1 MSPASREFAI
11 LTMYRKA
18 SPDQVTQG
26 VAWYSTARTFAIRLA
41 RKYGVT
47 KQCAAGVIAALSPQ
61 LSWVKNKEYAAVIL
75 SAASWDNQ
83 TMPKTKCILGNWRKA
98 WRIATGAHPLTVLAG
113 PKVTAFYRNICGKN
127 DTSVT
132 VDVWAYR
139 VADPIPTVGLTP
151 VQYRKIASAYQA
163 VASALGIVPSQLQAI
178 CWIAIRGTGE

>member
-1 MSPASREFAI
+1 MVVLAREFAI

-18 SPDQVTQG
+18 SPDQVMQG
-26 VAWYSTARTFAIRLA
+26 IAWYSTARKLAIRLA

-61 LSWVKNKEYAAVIL
+61 VSWVKNKEYAAVIL
-75 SAASWDNQ
+75 SAKLMGSP
-83 TMPKTKCILGNWRKA
+83 MPATKCILGNWRKA
-98 WRIATGAHPLTVLAG
+98 WRIATGAHPLTVLSG

-132 VDVWAYR
+132 VDIWAYR
-139 VADPIPTVGLTP
+139 VADPMPTVGLTP
-151 VQYRKIASAYQA
+151 VQYRKISSAYQT
-163 VASALGIVPSQLQAI
+163 VAKTLGIVPAHLQAI